1 MTCRYFYIASVLVM
15 ISFCFLS
22 LLLLYLFLRWRKDS
36 AQSVLPMDHAVTSAT
51 VTIRLEEE
59 RVSGVEH
66 APARYLHRY
75 AKIRV

>member
-1 MTCRYFYIASVLVM
+1 MDTRYFYIASVLVM

-22 LLLLYLFLRWRKDS
+22 LVVLCLFLHWRKDT

-59 RVSGVEH
+59 RISGVEH